1 MKTTIEAAIAKMANT
16 ALRTIIVARK
26 EIDGENI
33 ENKNSKGIFDVETSN
48 LTMIALLGI
57 KDILRQEVPGAI

>member
-26 EIDGENI
+26 EINGESNF
-33 ENKNSKGIFDVETSN
+33 NK
-48 LTMIALLGI
+48 
-57 KDILRQEVPGAI
+57 